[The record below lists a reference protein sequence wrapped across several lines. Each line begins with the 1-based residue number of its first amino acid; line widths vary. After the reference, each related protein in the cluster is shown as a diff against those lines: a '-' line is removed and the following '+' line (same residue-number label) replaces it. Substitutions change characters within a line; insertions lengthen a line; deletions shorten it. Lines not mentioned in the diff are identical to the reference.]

1 MALSGDV
8 SMQEKMRLGD
18 VTDIYYYGTKTLE
31 KQAIPTVQDTR
42 FFQALPNLFS
52 GSSTFIISP
61 DQGVSD
67 VIVGVRLPAV
77 GELGVTSYNGLSLTR
92 GWAYQLVNK
101 ISVRYGGSSQYFFT
115 GEQIFVQN
123 MRECSNPTSR
133 DALVQLGG
141 NELKKPSDFAGDNLY
156 GYIVLNLPH
165 SSPNGSLE
173 KPNPFPSELLNQPIV
188 ITLEINPIQ
197 SIFKTCSGVL
207 APAVT
212 GGNATPPNQLAD
224 GWFQVRQVHAM
235 DGGMLMRP
243 MGAGAG
249 YSYPLKAFYQ
259 NEIQVRL
266 RDDTAQQ
273 PITLTGFRA
282 GDVRSIF
289 FWIEDRLALDGVS
302 PNPNPYAWVNPRDVQ
317 LIYNGTVYQNYKGT
331 SAQMWDLMATD
342 VPSQFAN
349 SVVSRVAG
357 TNDPALAL
365 SSTAVVTNWINLP
378 FSQVYEQLSGCHL
391 MVHGKKIEN
400 AVVNVLLNLPQKINP
415 ATGLAVAGDYVMH
428 AVYAYNSLLFCS
440 AGSSEYIF

>member
-1 MALSGDV
+1 
-8 SMQEKMRLGD
+8 MQEKMRLGD

-42 FFQALPNLFS
+42 FFQALPNLYS

-67 VIVGVRLPAV
+67 VIVGLRLPAV
-77 GELGVTSYNGLSLTR
+77 GELGQTSYNGLCLSR
-92 GWAYQLVNK
+92 GWGYQLVNK

-133 DALVQLGG
+133 DALVTLGG
-141 NELKKPSDFAGDNLY
+141 NEMKKPADFAGDNLFAY
-156 GYIVLNLPH
+156 VVLNLPH

-173 KPNPFPSELLNQPIV
+173 KPNPLPSELLNQPIV
-188 ITLEINPIQ
+188 ITLELNPIQ
-197 SIFKTCSGVL
+197 SIFSV
-207 APAVT
+207 ASPAVT
-212 GGNATPPNQLAD
+212 EGNATPPNQLAD
-224 GWFQVRQVHAM
+224 GWFQVRQVHAL

-259 NEIQVRL
+259 NEIQVKL
-266 RDDTAQQ
+266 ANTTEQQ
-273 PITLTGFRA
+273 SVTLTGFRA

-289 FWIEDRLALDGVS
+289 FWIEDRNDTL
-302 PNPNPYAWVNPRDVQ
+302 NPYKWVYPRDVQ
-317 LIYNGTVYQNYKGT
+317 LLYNGTVYQNFKGT
-331 SAQMWDLMATD
+331 SGQIWDLMNTD
-342 VPSQFAN
+342 VPAQFVN
-349 SVVSRVAG
+349 SKIVR
-357 TNDPALAL
+357 
-365 SSTAVVTNWINLP
+365 SSTVNTAAGAFTSTNIMTNWVNLP
-378 FSQVYEQLSGCHL
+378 FSQVYEQLSGAHL

-400 AVVNVLLNLPQKINP
+400 AVVNLLLSLP
-415 ATGLAVAGDYVMH
+415 AREDGGAGDYVLH
-428 AVYAYNSLLFCS
+428 AVYAYNSLLFMS